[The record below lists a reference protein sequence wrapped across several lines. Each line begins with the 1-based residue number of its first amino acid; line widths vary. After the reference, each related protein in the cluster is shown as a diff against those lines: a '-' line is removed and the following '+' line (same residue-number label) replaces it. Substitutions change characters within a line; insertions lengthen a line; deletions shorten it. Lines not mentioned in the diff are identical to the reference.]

1 MEQTRERAGIVYMEL
16 NYEQGTLLW
25 YWFEYWLV
33 AFGFVFTVLLT
44 VLVVVKSDRD
54 VRNVPPIVLMSVAV
68 LAVLPLALM
77 RLGVEI
83 TVASDYTV
91 GYLSLF
97 GVVGSMIVSI
107 PRLLGMGSV
116 TDKEWKGRTSEAFET
131 ADTIC
136 DYVSSVLDEDSF
148 GMEERKRATLL
159 AMEKLPPIL
168 HLIKVYPDPKSP
180 RALRARRDF
189 QRALEKFIATSKLA
203 RQLFIDWDRGI
214 ENIRLR
220 LTSEQAG
227 LEGIDKRRAQV
238 ATGFSLAAGDMAKTR
253 SYFLDQHVYPGPML
267 KGLLNG
273 AGR

>member
-1 MEQTRERAGIVYMEL
+1 MEL
-16 NYEQGTLLW
+16 SYEQGTLLW

-33 AFGFVFTVLLT
+33 AVGFVSTVLLM
-44 VLVVVKSDRD
+44 VLVVVRSDRS
-54 VRNVPPIVLMSVAV
+54 VRDALPTVLMLVAV

-83 TVASDYTV
+83 TVVSDYTV

-97 GVVGSMIVSI
+97 GAVGSMIVGI
-107 PRLLGMGSV
+107 PRLMGMGSL
-116 TDKEWKGRTSEAFET
+116 TDREWKGRTSEAFET

-136 DYVSSVLDEDSF
+136 DYVSSVLDEGSF
-148 GMEERKRATLL
+148 GVEERKRATLL

-168 HLIKVYPDPKSP
+168 HLIKAYPDPKSP

-189 QRALEKFIATSKLA
+189 QRALEKFIAASKLA
-203 RQLFIDWDRGI
+203 RQLFIDWDRGV

-238 ATGFSLAAGDMAKTR
+238 AAGFSLAAEDMAKTR
-253 SYFLDQHVYPGPML
+253 SFFLDQHTYPGSP
-267 KGLLNG
+267 LLSV
-273 AGR
+273 

>member
-1 MEQTRERAGIVYMEL
+1 MEL
-16 NYEQGTLLW
+16 SYEQGTLLW

-33 AFGFVFTVLLT
+33 AVGFVSTVLLM
-44 VLVVVKSDRD
+44 VLVVVRSDWSVRD
-54 VRNVPPIVLMSVAV
+54 ALPTVLMLVAV

-83 TVASDYTV
+83 TVVSDYTV

-97 GVVGSMIVSI
+97 GAVGSMIVGI
-107 PRLLGMGSV
+107 PRLMGMGSL
-116 TDKEWKGRTSEAFET
+116 TDREWKGRTSEAFET

-136 DYVSSVLDEDSF
+136 DYVSSVLDEGSF
-148 GMEERKRATLL
+148 GVEERKRATLL

-168 HLIKVYPDPKSP
+168 HLIKAYPDPKSP

-189 QRALEKFIATSKLA
+189 QRALEKFIAASKLA
-203 RQLFIDWDRGI
+203 RQLFIDWDRGV

-220 LTSEQAG
+220 LTSERAG

-238 ATGFSLAAGDMAKTR
+238 AAGFSLAAEDMAKTR
-253 SYFLDQHVYPGPML
+253 SFFLDQHTYPGSP
-267 KGLLNG
+267 LLSV
-273 AGR
+273 